1 MEYCTA
7 LQHNMPSVEIT
18 VIAIVF
24 GVLMLSILLCACGRR
39 NKLQQREANA
49 STSVQSRNQQGGRPG
64 SRSPTASANG
74 NVFVITLDGA
84 RANNAPP
91 PEYKWEELPPPSYDE
106 AIKNDPLQEPANHL

>member
-1 MEYCTA
+1 
-7 LQHNMPSVEIT
+7 MPSVEIT

-24 GVLMLSILLCACGRR
+24 GVLILSILLCACNRR
-39 NKLQQREANA
+39 EKLRQREANA
-49 STSVQSRNQQGGRPG
+49 LTSRNQQQGGGRSG

-91 PEYKWEELPPPSYDE
+91 PEYKWEELPPPSYDD
-106 AIKNDPLQEPANHL
+106 AIKIAPLQDPANHL